1 MPLSRQASADRPPSY
16 TCDEKSDLEAA
27 YRQADARAQQVL
39 GATRVMKQGQNTVR
53 QL

>member
-39 GATRVMKQGQNTVR
+39 GATRVMKQGQNTVMH
-53 QL
+53 L